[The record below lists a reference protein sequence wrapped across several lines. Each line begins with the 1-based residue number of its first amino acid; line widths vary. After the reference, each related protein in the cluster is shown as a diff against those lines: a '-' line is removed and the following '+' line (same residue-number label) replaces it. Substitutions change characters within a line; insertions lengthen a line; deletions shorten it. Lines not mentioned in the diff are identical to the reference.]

1 MLFFEIK
8 KNPKLFF
15 DPFLNV
21 YGVIVFDNCGR
32 D

>member
-1 MLFFEIK
+1 MFFEIK
-8 KNPKLFF
+8 KILNNFF
-15 DPFLNV
+15 DPFINV